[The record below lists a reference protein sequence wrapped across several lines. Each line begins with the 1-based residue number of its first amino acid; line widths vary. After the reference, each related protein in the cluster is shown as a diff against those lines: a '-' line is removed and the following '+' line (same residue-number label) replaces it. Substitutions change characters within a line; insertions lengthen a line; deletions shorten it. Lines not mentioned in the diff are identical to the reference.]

1 MLGEMG
7 ESLGN
12 GKNEGGVFLFG
23 KWYACISPSLFFSIS
38 LCTNVCV
45 CTSQAKNDTEKSQN
59 RKKLKLP
66 SSSLHRYIAAALLLM
81 AVAHK
86 VILISIGH
94 R

>member
-1 MLGEMG
+1 MVRMREEYFCLVNGMRV
-7 ESLGN
+7 SLP
-12 GKNEGGVFLFG
+12 L
-23 KWYACISPSLFFSIS
+23 SFFSIS

-66 SSSLHRYIAAALLLM
+66 SSALHRYIAAALLLM